1 VKPNTLELGCELLEP
16 KLNVGVLVAAM
27 TAAVVVAG
35 LLLPGLLA
43 PNTED
48 DAPNAMPLAGVVAWN
63 NDGITVLDVVTA
75 VDPKLK
81 AGPT

>member
-1 VKPNTLELGCELLEP
+1 
-16 KLNVGVLVAAM
+16 M

-43 PNTED
+43 PNTDD
-48 DAPNAMPLAGVVAWN
+48 DAPNTIPLAGGAAWN
-63 NDGITVLDVVTA
+63 IDAITGLDVVTA